1 MGISKNIEMGIDNM
15 KNRGFLIFLF
25 CIIFLAFLTSCAKSS
40 TNQEDITKIEKS
52 ESNAYD
58 SKDEDIS
65 RSGMFTQEGSW
76 IYYSS
81 FTGSGVGSDICRESI
96 DGKGK
101 SILASNTG
109 NFCLSDNWLF
119 YVDYGHEGIYKN
131 KVDVTGKTK
140 LTDDGGHKFAV
151 SKEWVYYINGQ
162 DKHRLY
168 RVRKDGTGKAKVTD
182 DQCADFDITHGDWI
196 YYLKSGLSFDEHWIY
211 KIGMDGREKTAIGQ
225 KRAAHLMVLNDW
237 IYYSG
242 ITDFNLYKIRT
253 DGSDEMR
260 LDKGAIGQVWFLG
273 VEQDWI
279 YYLWNDSGGIIRT
292 YKIKKDGTNKTP
304 IGNDKEVY
312 GVLGI
317 SEDFIY
323 TNRSS
328 YTYNLYKSKISKAA
342 DNKKIKIG
350 NIRMSKAVKKNGWL
364 YYTSLD
370 DNLNLYRIKED
381 GTVNEKL
388 YNGRIVDF
396 EINGD
401 MLYFA
406 LSDPGSGENGIYR
419 IGLSSK
425 NSKKICSDR
434 GPFNID
440 NNFIYYCPNNT
451 EIYRTDI
458 EGINKEKIANGG
470 SDDIII
476 IGDWVYYIDSK
487 DLFNNIITRI
497 KIDGTSKTSLATTTN
512 SSQPMIISGDWIY
525 FINTHYEICKVK
537 LDGTLEVKIFRPS
550 TGATSLYGVQNG
562 WIYYMDGV
570 DREFEYNLIKIS
582 EANPEEIRLSDFNI
596 DTANVVDGWI
606 YFTEKVIKEDTL
618 LMKTDGTISRIFE

>member
-1 MGISKNIEMGIDNM
+1 M
-15 KNRGFLIFLF
+15 KN
-25 CIIFLAFLTSCAKSS
+25 
-40 TNQEDITKIEKS
+40 
-52 ESNAYD
+52 
-58 SKDEDIS
+58 
-65 RSGMFTQEGSW
+65 
-76 IYYSS
+76 
-81 FTGSGVGSDICRESI
+81 
-96 DGKGK
+96 
-101 SILASNTG
+101 
-109 NFCLSDNWLF
+109 
-119 YVDYGHEGIYKN
+119 
-131 KVDVTGKTK
+131 
-140 LTDDGGHKFAV
+140 
-151 SKEWVYYINGQ
+151 
-162 DKHRLY
+162 
-168 RVRKDGTGKAKVTD
+168 
-182 DQCADFDITHGDWI
+182 ADFDITHGDWI
-196 YYLKSGLSFDEHWIY
+196 YYIKGEPSFDENWIY
-211 KIGMDGREKTAIGQ
+211 KIGMEGQEKTAIGP
-225 KRAAHLMVLNDW
+225 KRATHLMVINDW

-253 DGSDEMR
+253 DGSGEMN
-260 LDKGAIGQVWFLG
+260 LDKGATDQVWFLG
-273 VEQDWI
+273 TEQDWI
-279 YYLWNDSGGIIRT
+279 YYLWNDSGGLTRT
-292 YKIKKDGTNKTP
+292 YKIKKDGTSKTP

-328 YTYNLYKSKISKAA
+328 YTYNLYKSKISEAA

-350 NIRMSKAVKKNGWL
+350 NIRMSKAVKKNEWV

-388 YNGRIVDF
+388 YNGRIIDF

-419 IGLSSK
+419 ISLMGK
-425 NSKKICSDR
+425 DGKKIYSDR

-440 NNFIYYCPNNT
+440 NNFIYYCPNKA

-458 EGINKEKIANGG
+458 EGKSKEKIADGG
-470 SDDIII
+470 SDNITV

-487 DLFNNIITRI
+487 DLSNNIITRI
-497 KIDGTSKTSLATTTN
+497 KTDGTSKTSLATTTN

-525 FINTHYEICKVK
+525 FINTNYEICKVK
-537 LDGTLEVKIFRPS
+537 TDGTLEEKIFRPK

-570 DREFEYNLIKIS
+570 DREFEYNLMKIS

-596 DTANVVDGWI
+596 DTANVVEGWI
-606 YFTEKVIKEDTL
+606 YFTETEIKKDTL